1 MKQYDKNSLIGLLLI
16 GVILII
22 FNTFFFPSINEVE
35 QEEPLTNNDITK
47 STDNLTYDDPNS
59 EQVIINTDSTI
70 NEELKLQ
77 YGIFAISATG
87 EDKNKVLE
95 NDKIKV
101 TISTKGGKITS
112 VILKEYETYNSLP
125 LELFNAE
132 SSEFTLY

>member
-35 QEEPLTNNDITK
+35 QEKPLNNNITK

-59 EQVIINTDSTI
+59 EQVIINTDSKI

-112 VILKEYETYNSLP
+112 VILKEYQIRWIPIFILV
-125 LELFNAE
+125 
-132 SSEFTLY
+132 